1 MLNISPKN
9 SISSKIDKRK
19 YSSLRVFLDEQ
30 KFNKSRR
37 NLIAAFIIAIIG
49 ILFLPWTQNVMTKG
63 FVTSLQPDKRPQTL
77 QSVIGGRIDQW
88 FVKEGDFVR
97 KGDTLLYISEIKN
110 DYFDP
115 KLLER
120 TDMQI
125 KAKSSSRSSYESK
138 AGAIETQIE
147 AMIENRRLK
156 LQQGQNKIK
165 INRLKIVADS
175 IDLVAAETNENIAKA
190 QMMRMDTLFAQGL
203 YSRTDLEKRRQK
215 LQETIAKRVSQE
227 SKLLAA
233 RNELI
238 NSRVELNAIVAD
250 YGSKISKAQS
260 EKFATLSSMYGAD
273 AEVTKLENQ
282 YSNYSIRTSNY
293 YLTAP
298 QDGFIT
304 KAIKTGLG
312 ETVSEGE
319 RILTIMPSDYDLAIE
334 MYVKPLDYPLMHVG
348 EEVRI
353 QFDGWP
359 AFFFSGWPG
368 VSVGTFGGRIVAI
381 DNFTSENGL
390 YRLLVS
396 PDPEQ
401 AEWPEGVRVGAGA
414 KTFALLN
421 DVPIWYE
428 IWRQINGFPAD
439 FYTPIAKAD
448 KKDEDAK
455 KKK

>member
-63 FVTSLQPDKRPQTL
+63 FVTSLQPDQRPQTL

-120 TDMQI
+120 TNMQI

-401 AEWPEGVRVGAGA
+401 AEWPEGVRVGAGV

-439 FYTPIAKAD
+439 FYTPIAQAD
-448 KKDEDAK
+448 KKEEDAK

>member
-304 KAIKTGLG
+304 RAIKTGIG

-401 AEWPEGVRVGAGA
+401 AEWPEGVRVGAGV

-439 FYTPIAKAD
+439 FYTPIAQAD
-448 KKDEDAK
+448 KKEEDAK

>member
-120 TDMQI
+120 TNMQI

>member
-120 TDMQI
+120 TNMQI

-304 KAIKTGLG
+304 RAIKTGIG

>member
-63 FVTSLQPDKRPQTL
+63 FVTSLQPDQRPQTL

-190 QMMRMDTLFAQGL
+190 QLMRMDTLFAQGL

-304 KAIKTGLG
+304 RAIKTGIG